1 MKVSINSS
9 KKYRDMLKERFLG
22 GKWNDIQQKV
32 FMEVVFGG
40 KNKGEVGDLVSVMK
54 FILKHETTL

>member
-1 MKVSINSS
+1 
-9 KKYRDMLKERFLG
+9 MLKERFLG